1 MRVLSTL
8 AFAALPLLAA
18 CATEQER
25 CKLSVTRDLRT
36 LDRLITELERDVAR
50 GFTIVEEERTRTVWE
65 YCEPVVVVRGPDG
78 KPLPQ
83 QPKPRMCMDDE
94 TYVVERPQ
102 AIDVAAER
110 RKLAGLKQQRAEV
123 NRRASAGV
131 AQCERQFPETEG

>member
-1 MRVLSTL
+1 MRAFPALVLAT
-8 AFAALPLLAA
+8 LPLLAA

-123 NRRASAGV
+123 YRSASTGV
-131 AQCERQFPETEG
+131 AQCERQYPETEG